1 MRVAIVGTGYVG
13 LVTGAC
19 LAERGH
25 QVTCVD
31 LDASKV
37 AAIASGRAPFHE
49 AGLPEL
55 LERHAGRNLRA
66 TTDLAAAVR
75 ASEITLIA
83 VGTPFR
89 DDAIDLSFIEA
100 AARSVGEALR
110 IGEGP
115 RTANSEQRTA
125 TAAWHTV
132 VIRSTVV
139 PGTTDGVVLP
149 LLERHSGRRAGE
161 SLGVGMNPEFLT
173 EGTAVAD
180 FVRQDRVVIGGI
192 DERSRDEIERLY
204 AGFDGVPRIRTNP
217 RTAEMIKYASN
228 ALLATAISFSN
239 ELANLAAA
247 LGGIDA
253 REVMQGVHLSRYL
266 TAQEDAPAGWT
277 APLAAFYEAGCGYGG
292 SCLPKD
298 VKALAAHGRAA
309 GVPMRLLE
317 AVDAVNRDQPARL
330 VELVRRG
337 FPSLRGVPVA
347 VLGLAFKPGTDDLRE
362 TPARPVVEALLDEG
376 AAVTVYDPVAGAG
389 GEALFGPGRVQVASG
404 LEAAVAGARAVVLVT
419 RWPEFAEVPAL
430 AARQAVPPLVVDGRR
445 MLERDAV
452 ARYAGIGLGDGA

>member
-13 LVTGAC
+13 LVTGVC

-31 LDASKV
+31 LDAAKV
-37 AAIASGRAPFHE
+37 TAIAAGRAPFHE
-49 AGLPEL
+49 AGLPGL
-55 LERHAGRNLRA
+55 LARHAGRNLRA

-75 ASEITLIA
+75 ASEITLVA
-83 VGTPFR
+83 VGTPFHGE
-89 DDAIDLSFIEA
+89 AIDLGFVEG
-100 AARSVGEALR
+100 AAREVGEALR
-110 IGEGP
+110 GG
-115 RTANSEQRTA
+115 T
-125 TAAWHTV
+125 AWHTV

-180 FVRQDRVVIGGI
+180 FERQDRIVIGGI
-192 DERSRDEIERLY
+192 DERSRDEVERLY
-204 AGFDGVPRIRTNP
+204 AGFEGVPRIRTNP

-253 REVMQGVHLSRYL
+253 REVMRGVHLSRYL
-266 TAQEDAPAGWT
+266 TAQEDAAAGWT

-337 FPSLRGVPVA
+337 FPSLRGVPVT

-362 TPARPVVEALLDEG
+362 TPAKPVVEALLAEG
-376 AAVTVYDPVAGAG
+376 AIVTVYDPVAGAG
-389 GEALFGPGRVQVASG
+389 GDALFGPGRVQVASG

-430 AARQAVPPLVVDGRR
+430 AARQADPPLVVDGRR
-445 MLERDAV
+445 MLDRDAV
-452 ARYAGIGLGDGA
+452 ARYAGIGLGNGA

>member
-25 QVTCVD
+25 EVTCVD
-31 LDASKV
+31 VDPAKV
-37 AAIASGRAPFHE
+37 AAITAGRAPFHE

-55 LERHAGRNLRA
+55 LARHAGRGLRA

-75 ASEITLIA
+75 GSEITLIA

-89 DDAIDLSFIEA
+89 GDAIDLSFVEA
-100 AARSVGEALR
+100 ATREIGEALR
-110 IGEGP
+110 GGTE
-115 RTANSEQRTA
+115 
-125 TAAWHTV
+125 WHTV
-132 VIRSTVV
+132 VVRSTVV

-180 FVRQDRVVIGGI
+180 FVRQDRIVIGGV

-204 AGFDGVPRIRTNP
+204 AGFDGVPRVRTNT

-228 ALLATAISFSN
+228 ALLATAISFTN
-239 ELANLAAA
+239 ELANLGAA
-247 LGGIDA
+247 LGGVDT
-253 REVMQGVHLSRYL
+253 REVMRGVRLSRYL
-266 TAQEDAPAGWT
+266 TAQADVPAGWS
-277 APLAAFYEAGCGYGG
+277 APVASFYEAGCGYGG

-309 GVPMRLLE
+309 GVPMRVLE

-330 VELVRRG
+330 VELVRRH
-337 FPSLRGVPVA
+337 FPALHGVPVT
-347 VLGLAFKPGTDDLRE
+347 VLGLAFKPGTDDVRE
-362 TPARPVVEALLDEG
+362 TPARPVVEALLAEG
-376 AAVTVYDPVAGAG
+376 ARVTVFDPVAAG
-389 GEALFGPGRVQVASG
+389 TAEALFGAGRVTVAPD
-404 LEAAVAGARAVVLVT
+404 LAAAVRGAKAVVLVT
-419 RWPEFAEVPAL
+419 RWPEFDGLPAL
-430 AARQAVPPLVVDGRR
+430 VAPMADPPLVVDGRR
-445 MLERDAV
+445 MLEKDSV
-452 ARYAGIGLGDGA
+452 PRYDGIGLGDG

>member
-25 QVTCVD
+25 EVTCVD
-31 LDASKV
+31 LDPAKV
-37 AAIASGRAPFHE
+37 AAISAGRAPFHE

-55 LERHAGRNLRA
+55 LARHAGRGLRA

-75 ASEITLIA
+75 GSEITLIA

-89 DDAIDLSFIEA
+89 GDAIDLSFVEA
-100 AARSVGEALR
+100 AAREVGEALR
-110 IGEGP
+110 LPED
-115 RTANSEQRTA
+115 AEQRTA
-125 TAAWHTV
+125 SSEQRSANWHTV

-180 FVRQDRVVIGGI
+180 FVRQDRIVIGGV

-204 AGFDGVPRIRTNP
+204 AGFDGVPRVRTNT

-228 ALLATAISFSN
+228 ALLATAISFTN
-239 ELANLAAA
+239 ELANLGAA
-247 LGGIDA
+247 LGGIDT
-253 REVMQGVHLSRYL
+253 REVMRGVRLSRYL
-266 TAQEDAPAGWT
+266 TAQDAVPSGWS
-277 APLAAFYEAGCGYGG
+277 APVASFYEAGCGYGG

-309 GVPMRLLE
+309 GVPMRVLE

-330 VELVRRG
+330 VALVRKH
-337 FPSLRGVPVA
+337 FPALGGVPVT
-347 VLGLAFKPGTDDLRE
+347 VLGLAFKPGTDDVRE
-362 TPARPVVEALLDEG
+362 TPARPVVEALLAEG
-376 AAVTVYDPVAGAG
+376 ARVTVYDPVAAGTAEGLFGAG
-389 GEALFGPGRVQVASG
+389 RVAVAPD
-404 LEAAVAGARAVVLVT
+404 LAAAVRGAKAVVLVT
-419 RWPEFAEVPAL
+419 RWPEFDELPAL
-430 AARQAVPPLVVDGRR
+430 LAPMADAPLVVDGRR
-445 MLERDAV
+445 MLEKDSV
-452 ARYAGIGLGDGA
+452 PRYDGIGLGDG

>member
-25 QVTCVD
+25 EVTCVD
-31 LDASKV
+31 VDAAKV
-37 AAIASGRAPFHE
+37 AAITAGRAPFHE

-55 LERHAGRNLRA
+55 LARHAGHGLRA

-75 ASEITLIA
+75 GSEITLIA

-89 DDAIDLSFIEA
+89 GDAIDLTFVEA
-100 AARSVGEALR
+100 AAREIGGALR
-110 IGEGP
+110 GG
-115 RTANSEQRTA
+115 T
-125 TAAWHTV
+125 AWHTV
-132 VIRSTVV
+132 VVRSTVV

-149 LLERHSGRRAGE
+149 LLELHSGRRAGE

-180 FVRQDRVVIGGI
+180 FVRQDRIVIGGV
-192 DERSRDEIERLY
+192 DERSRDEVERLY
-204 AGFDGVPRIRTNP
+204 AGLDGVPRVRTNT

-239 ELANLAAA
+239 ELANLGAT
-247 LGGIDA
+247 LGGIDT
-253 REVMQGVHLSRYL
+253 REVMRGVHLSRYL
-266 TAQEDAPAGWT
+266 TAQEAAPAGWS
-277 APLAAFYEAGCGYGG
+277 APVAGFYEAGCGYGG

-309 GVPMRLLE
+309 GVPMRVLE

-330 VELVRRG
+330 VELVRRH
-337 FPSLRGVPVA
+337 FPALTGVPVT
-347 VLGLAFKPGTDDLRE
+347 VLGLAFKPGTDDVRE
-362 TPARPVVEALLDEG
+362 TPARPVVESLLAEG
-376 AAVTVYDPVAGAG
+376 ARVTVFDPVAAGAAD
-389 GEALFGPGRVQVASG
+389 ALFGAGRVTVAPDLTAAISG
-404 LEAAVAGARAVVLVT
+404 AKAVVLVT
-419 RWPEFAEVPAL
+419 RWPEFAAL
-430 AARQAVPPLVVDGRR
+430 PGLLAPMADPPVVVDGRR
-445 MLERDAV
+445 MLEKDSVR
-452 ARYAGIGLGDGA
+452 RYDGIGLGEG